1 MQQEQ
6 TPNRGR
12 GFSFPQ
18 VRQQVSEAEWQT
30 RVDLAMAYRLANYYR
45 WTDQIYTHFTAKV
58 PGTEHFLINPY
69 GVLFDEVT
77 ASCLVKVD
85 LQGNNI
91 LDPSGIGCN
100 PAGFLIHSCV
110 HRARPELTC
119 VLHTHTAS
127 NIAVAA
133 QKRGLLMISQ
143 HAMRFHNRIG
153 YHDYEGVALDFSE
166 QDRLVRDLGPHKVM
180 ILRNHGVLAAGTTI
194 RDAFEQLYYL
204 ERACE
209 AQVRAQ
215 AGGAELIECSDAV
228 AEKVAEVLDRPGRT
242 AYDTDWPALR
252 RLMDRIDPSYA
263 Q

>member
-1 MQQEQ
+1 MM
-6 TPNRGR
+6 TK
-12 GFSFPQ
+12 GFVFPET
-18 VRQQVSEAEWQT
+18 RAQVSEAEWKQ
-30 RVDLAMAYRLANYYR
+30 RVDLAAAYRLAHYYR
-45 WTDQIYTHFTAKV
+45 FTDQIYTHLTAKI

-85 LQGNNI
+85 LDGRI
-91 LDPSGIGCN
+91 LLDPTGIGMN

-119 VLHTHTAS
+119 VLHTHTA
-127 NIAVAA
+127 NGLAVAA
-133 QKRGLLMISQ
+133 QKRGLLKLTQ
-143 HAMRFHNRIG
+143 HSMRFHNRIG

-166 QDRLVRDLGPHKVM
+166 QERLVRDLGPHKVM
-180 ILRNHGVLAAGTTI
+180 ILRNHGLLAAGTTI

-215 AGGAELIECSDAV
+215 AGGVELIECSDAV
-228 AEKVAEVLDRPGRT
+228 AEKVAQVLDRPGRT
-242 AYDTDWPALR
+242 AYDHDWPALL
-252 RLMDRIDPSYA
+252 RLLDRTDASYA
-263 Q
+263 S

>member
-1 MQQEQ
+1 MM
-6 TPNRGR
+6 TK
-12 GFSFPQ
+12 GFVFPET
-18 VRQQVSEAEWQT
+18 RSQVSEAEWKQ
-30 RVDLAMAYRLANYYR
+30 RVDLAAAYRLAHYYR
-45 WTDQIYTHFTAKV
+45 FTDQIYTHLTAKI

-85 LQGNNI
+85 LAGKI
-91 LDPSGIGCN
+91 LLDPTGIGMN

-119 VLHTHTAS
+119 VLHTHTA
-127 NIAVAA
+127 NGLAVAA
-133 QKRGLLMISQ
+133 QKRGLLNLSQ
-143 HAMRFHNRIG
+143 HAMRFHKRIG

-180 ILRNHGVLAAGTTI
+180 ILRNHGLLAAGTTI

-215 AGGAELIECSDAV
+215 AGGVELVECSDEV
-228 AEKVAEVLDRPGRT
+228 AEKVAQVLDRPGRT
-242 AYDTDWPALR
+242 AYDHDWPALL
-252 RLMDRIDPSYA
+252 RLLDRTDPSYA
-263 Q
+263 S